1 MAWCLSTGLSVATP
15 ATRLC
20 GQPHVEANAEGS
32 IKLRIAG
39 PLWGEYFSDRHD
51 IPLNNEESVSISS
64 PRPVFLHSRQA
75 VITNLKTF
83 RNTTG
88 KDSYVPRLLW
98 GECIGDQRCS
108 LTKDKLGVKCV
119 RVMIPSCFFPQST
132 GRHYKFGDVL
142 QYRRQGF
149 RWLLDNRRIDPSST
163 ERGLSRNRK
172 WD

>member
-1 MAWCLSTGLSVATP
+1 MLRLTQKEASSSVLLA
-15 ATRLC
+15 LC
-20 GQPHVEANAEGS
+20 
-32 IKLRIAG
+32 
-39 PLWGEYFSDRHD
+39 
-51 IPLNNEESVSISS
+51 EESVSISS

-83 RNTTG
+83 PNTTG

-98 GECIGDQRCS
+98 GECIGDQRCPI
-108 LTKDKLGVKCV
+108 TKDKLGVKCV

-132 GRHYKFGDVL
+132 GRHHKFGDVL

-172 WD
+172 WDQGKWKCYYSEDTSYRRNYSANQLFL